1 MARLPQPPGFRY
13 DVMTQQAAVMLELD
27 GLSKTFGAL
36 QVLERVDLTVAAGE
50 VLGVIGPNG
59 AGKTTLFNIIAGVQ
73 QPTGGAVKLSGQ
85 VINRM
90 KVWDRC
96 RLGIARTYQIPKPF
110 THMSVFENVLCAA
123 MHGGGLRG
131 VGAAVK
137 AEEVLAFVH
146 LDHRIASEAGTL
158 SLLDLKRLELAKALA
173 SDPKLLLLD
182 EIAGGLTEAECDSLL
197 EIVRVVQA
205 RGTTVVWIEHVIH
218 ALRRI
223 ASRIAVL
230 YGGSIIANGAPDAVL
245 ADPRVRQVYLGAG
258 D

>member
-1 MARLPQPPGFRY
+1 
-13 DVMTQQAAVMLELD
+13 MLELD
-27 GLSKTFGAL
+27 GLSKSFGAL
-36 QVLERVDLTVAAGE
+36 KVLEGVNLSVGAGE
-50 VLGVIGPNG
+50 VVGVIGPNG

-73 QPTGGAVKLSGQ
+73 KPTAGAVRLSGRDISR
-85 VINRM
+85 VR
-90 KVWDRC
+90 VWDRC
-96 RLGIARTYQIPKPF
+96 RVGIARTYQIPKPF
-110 THMSVFENVLCAA
+110 AHMSVFENVLCAA

-131 VGAAVK
+131 ATASAK
-137 AEEVLAFVH
+137 AEEVLAFVA
-146 LDHRIASEAGTL
+146 LDHRSELQAGTL

-182 EIAGGLTEAECDSLL
+182 EIAGGLTEAECDTVLK
-197 EIVRVVQA
+197 IVGVVQA

-230 YGGSIIANGAPDAVL
+230 HGGAIIANGAPDAVL
-245 ADPRVRQVYLGAG
+245 ADPKVKQVYLGAG

>member
-1 MARLPQPPGFRY
+1 
-13 DVMTQQAAVMLELD
+13 MTQETAAVMLELE

-36 QVLERVDLTVAAGE
+36 NVLERVDLSVAAGE

-59 AGKTTLFNIIAGVQ
+59 AGKTTLFNIIAGVL
-73 QPTGGAVKLSGQ
+73 QPTSGTVRLSGN
-85 VINRM
+85 VINRV

-96 RLGIARTYQIPKPF
+96 RLGIARTYQVPKPF

-131 VGAAVK
+131 VAAADK
-137 AEEVLAFVH
+137 AAEVLTFVH
-146 LDHRIASEAGTL
+146 LDHRTASEADTL

-182 EIAGGLTEAECDSLL
+182 EIAGGLTEAECDALL
-197 EIVRVVQA
+197 EIVRVVQS

-230 YGGSIIANGAPDAVL
+230 YGGAIIASGAPDVVL
-245 ADPRVRQVYLGAG
+245 ADPRVKQVYLGAG